1 MKRNS
6 FLIRTWCAFLCTIFC
21 TFMIV
26 SSFSCSSFL
35 SDVKEEDEKMHKEPE
50 PAPEPEPEPEPEEP
64 EKQPL
69 SLSNFKFDS
78 LGLVIS
84 ADTEAK
90 DGTEISVICNEKNN
104 TAKACGGKIS
114 WNVSLTSLPDGLPL
128 TKSLCKT
135 GRRRLLVKNS
145 MLVKRPKRYESRMG

>member
-6 FLIRTWCAFLCTIFC
+6 FLIRTLCAFLCTIFC
-21 TFMIV
+21 TFMIF
-26 SSFSCSSFL
+26 SAFSCSSFL
-35 SDVKEEDEKMHKEPE
+35 SDVKEEDEKMHKE
-50 PAPEPEPEPEPEEP
+50 
-64 EKQPL
+64 PL

-114 WNVSLTSLPDGLPL
+114 WSE
-128 TKSLCKT
+128 
-135 GRRRLLVKNS
+135 GRSFL
-145 MLVKRPKRYESRMG
+145 